1 MRSTLVR
8 RTVLTASAVSLALLA
23 TACGSDK
30 ADGKVG
36 GATPT
41 PSAPSAAAAPAA
53 KGKTDAEL
61 TALLVTQAEAPG
73 YLLQSEAAAK
83 LADVDKA
90 SVTTDKPEC
99 KVLVQGQAL
108 QKIGSPTGVART
120 ALGAKPKEAGPNASA
135 QEKAEAI
142 KNAIGTTVTMVGLTS
157 YDDKGAQDVLA
168 SVKAAGQA
176 CAGGFSSTSQGETT
190 KYESVQ
196 RGTGAPV
203 TYGDDS
209 VSLVLTADLEDG
221 DKATILLTVLRTGST
236 VATFS
241 SISLL
246 GTAESPVT
254 LVAAQSKKLG

>member
-1 MRSTLVR
+1 MRTALVR

-30 ADGKVG
+30 ADTK
-36 GATPT
+36 ADAK
-41 PSAPSAAAAPAA
+41 PSAPASSPAPAV

-61 TALLVTQAEAPG
+61 TALLITQAEAPG
-73 YLLQSEAAAK
+73 FLLQPEAAAK

-99 KVLVQGQAL
+99 KVLVQSQAL
-108 QKIGSPTGVART
+108 QKVGAPTGVART

-135 QEKAEAI
+135 EEKAEAI

-157 YDDKGAQDVLA
+157 YDDKGAQEVLA

-203 TYGDDS
+203 TSGEEA

-221 DKATILLTVLRTGST
+221 DKATILLTVLRSGST

-254 LVAAQSKKLG
+254 LVADQSKKLG